1 MTPVLGFG
9 MSLGIQGM
17 LLMYDDIVLHQR
29 RGLPRWERIGH
40 PIDTFFFALPIGL
53 AAWKGSETS
62 ASVYGG
68 LALLSCLVILKD
80 EWVHVGRIN
89 ALEATIHAA
98 LFVIHPVTL
107 YMAWQLAKTGQTLG
121 LLLAWTAL
129 VCVVVFQ
136 IIHWNFGKGPH
147 ERH

>member
-1 MTPVLGFG
+1 MTPVTSFG

-17 LLMYDDIVLHQR
+17 LLVYDDLVLHQR

-40 PIDTFFFALPIGL
+40 PIDAFCFSLPIGL

-62 ASVYGG
+62 STLYGG
-68 LALLSCLVILKD
+68 LSLLSCVIILKD
-80 EWVHVGRIN
+80 EWIHVGRIN
-89 ALEATIHAA
+89 ALEATLHAA
-98 LFVIHPVTL
+98 LFVLHPVTL
-107 YMAWQLAKTGQTLG
+107 YLAWELAKTGQTFG
-121 LLLAWTAL
+121 LLLAWMAL
-129 VCVVVFQ
+129 VGVVVFQ

>member
-1 MTPVLGFG
+1 
-9 MSLGIQGM
+9 MSLGFQGM

-40 PIDTFFFALPIGL
+40 PIDAFFFSLPIGI

-62 ASVYGG
+62 PAVYGG
-68 LALLSCLVILKD
+68 LSLLSCMIILKD
-80 EWVHVGRIN
+80 EWIHVGRIK

-107 YMAWQLAKTGQTLG
+107 YAAWELAKTGQTIG
-121 LLLAWTAL
+121 LLLAWVAL
-129 VCVVVFQ
+129 MSVFAFQ

>member
-1 MTPVLGFG
+1 MGFG

-40 PIDTFFFALPIGL
+40 PIDTFFFSLPIGL
-53 AAWKGSETS
+53 AAIKGFETS
-62 ASVYGG
+62 PGVYGG
-68 LALLSCLVILKD
+68 LSLLSCVVILKD

-98 LFVIHPVTL
+98 LFVAHPVTL
-107 YMAWQLAKTGQTLG
+107 YMAWQLAKTGQTMG
-121 LLLAWTAL
+121 LLIAWMAL
-129 VCVVVFQ
+129 VGVAVFQ